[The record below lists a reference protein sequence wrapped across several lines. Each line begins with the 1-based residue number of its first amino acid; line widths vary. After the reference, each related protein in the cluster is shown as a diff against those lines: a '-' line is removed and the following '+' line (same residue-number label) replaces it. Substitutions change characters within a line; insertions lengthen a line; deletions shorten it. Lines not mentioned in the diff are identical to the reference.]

1 MPQPF
6 FRFKQ
11 FTVRQDRCAL
21 KVGTDGVLL
30 GAWTDY
36 GGETQILDIGTGT
49 GLLALIAAQR
59 APEASI
65 TALELD
71 ADAAAQAA
79 DNAAAGP
86 WPQRITVH
94 HADARQWQ
102 GHQQFGLIICNPPF
116 YRGHG
121 HPRDLRLAAAKHETT
136 LDLPELFGAMQ
147 RLGTPGLRASLVVP
161 FHRVQSVLL
170 AAGEIGLRPARMCA
184 VHFVEHK
191 PPKRALL
198 ELRRNWQGDAVEEAL
213 CVHRTDGSFCPRYRA
228 LLHDL
233 ELHF

>member
-30 GAWTDY
+30 GAWTDH
-36 GGETQILDIGTGT
+36 GGTEQILDIGTGT

-59 APEASI
+59 SPGAAI
-65 TALELD
+65 TGLEMD

-79 DNAAAGP
+79 ENAAASP

-102 GHQQFGLIICNPPF
+102 SDQRFGLIICNPPF
-116 YRGHG
+116 YDGHIRS
-121 HPRDLRLAAAKHETT
+121 RDPRLAAAKHEAT
-136 LDLPELFGAMQ
+136 LSLPELFRAMD
-147 RLGTPGLRASLVVP
+147 RLGAPGFRASLVLP
-161 FHRVQSVLL
+161 QYRLQSVLQ
-170 AAGEIGLRPARMCA
+170 AATAIGLRPARTCT
-184 VHFVEHK
+184 VRFLPHK

-198 ELRRNWQGDAVEEAL
+198 ELRHNWQGSAVEEEL
-213 CVHRTDGSFCPRYRA
+213 CVQLTDGGFSPQYRA
-228 LLHDL
+228 LLQDL